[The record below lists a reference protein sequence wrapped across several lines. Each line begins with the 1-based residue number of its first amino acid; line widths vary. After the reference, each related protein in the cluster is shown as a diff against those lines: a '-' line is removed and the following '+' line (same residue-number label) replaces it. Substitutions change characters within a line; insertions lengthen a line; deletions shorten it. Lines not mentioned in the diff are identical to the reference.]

1 MNQVWEFFAKLFDS
15 SDWPPRWHCGRWTE
29 FHGWLYI
36 VSDLLI
42 WSAYFTIPVVIIKY
56 ITRKHETR
64 FIRLYFLFA
73 AFILACG
80 STHFLDAISFW
91 LPVYRLNA
99 LVRLLTAI
107 ISWITVFY
115 LVKLLPFAFS
125 LKSQKELETE
135 IENRQKDL
143 QQQQRLLASIVNS
156 SDEAIISVNID
167 SIITSWNHSSET
179 LFGYSAKEAL
189 GNEISML
196 IAPGRLDEELRII
209 RRITRGKNIEHYETE
224 RIRKD
229 GSIVR
234 VSLNV
239 YPIKD
244 SEGKIIGAS
253 INARNI
259 EERLLA
265 QKNQL
270 AGEIR
275 YSALLERITDAF
287 CAFDKSWC
295 YTYINKQGGELMH
308 RSPES
313 LIGKNIWEEF
323 PETIGSGTY
332 NAYNEAIK
340 EQQYICYTNYS
351 PTLSRWLE
359 NHLYPSSDGLSV
371 VIRDVT
377 EHKKA
382 EERQALFVSM
392 VTSSEDAIISK
403 DLEGI
408 ITSWNPGAERLYGY
422 SSEEAI
428 GQNICMI
435 VPSDRPNEES
445 EIVEMIKKGRRV
457 EHFETARVKKNGGT
471 VYVSLTVSPIKD
483 VSGNIIG
490 ASKIARDVTGRKEA
504 ERGKEFDRNN
514 LVALI
519 NNTKDLMWSV
529 DRDLKLITFNDS
541 FNDIFRLATGYPPAK
556 GDNILSSKFTEDQLE
571 QYKASYARALAGET
585 FTITD
590 HLTYPFESWSEV
602 SFYPMRKGE
611 TVIGNACFSHDITE
625 QRKNEISLQAMAQQ
639 ILDQKVQ
646 EQKKM
651 TRAVINAQEME
662 RNHLGQELHDNINQ
676 ILVSTKLYL
685 SIAGNSDVALKKLVK
700 YPMELLDSSIL
711 EIRSLSSR
719 HVTPLK
725 NVYLKE
731 LIQVLLD
738 KLKENSTIKTEF
750 VYEMKDRCVD
760 DYLKL
765 NIYRIIQ
772 EQINNITKYAA
783 STTVGVSIRVEGK
796 IIHIE
801 ISDDG
806 KGFEVRKK
814 RQGIG
819 ISNMINRIESFNGK
833 MSIESAPGKGC
844 KMLIEIP
851 F

>member
-1 MNQVWEFFAKLFDS
+1 MNQVWEFFARLFDG

-42 WSAYFTIPVVIIKY
+42 WSAYFTIPIVIIKY

-99 LVRLLTAI
+99 LVRLLTAVF
-107 ISWITVFY
+107 SWITVFY
-115 LVKLLPFAFS
+115 LVKHLPLAFS
-125 LKSQKELETE
+125 LKSQEELE
-135 IENRQKDL
+135 IEVGDRQKDL
-143 QQQQRLLASIVNS
+143 QDQQGLLASIVNS

-179 LFGYSAKEAL
+179 LFGYSAEEAL

-196 IAPGRLDEELRII
+196 IALGRLDEELRII
-209 RRITRGKNIEHYETE
+209 RRITRGENIEHYETE

-229 GSIVR
+229 GCVVR
-234 VSLNV
+234 ISLNV
-239 YPIKD
+239 YPIRD
-244 SEGKIIGAS
+244 SEEKIIGAS
-253 INARNI
+253 INARSI
-259 EERLLA
+259 EERLRA

-270 AGEIR
+270 EGEIR

-287 CAFDKSWC
+287 CAFDKNWC
-295 YTYINKQGGELMH
+295 YTYVNKQGGELMH
-308 RSPES
+308 RPPES

-323 PETIGSGTY
+323 PETVGSGTY
-332 NAYNEAIK
+332 NAYNEAIR
-340 EQQYICYTNYS
+340 EQQYICYTSYS
-351 PTLSRWLE
+351 PPLGRWLE

-422 SSEEAI
+422 SAKEAI
-428 GQNICMI
+428 GQNISMI
-435 VPSDRPNEES
+435 VPGDRPNEDA
-445 EIVEMIKKGRRV
+445 EILEKIKKGRRV
-457 EHFETARVKKNGGT
+457 EHFETTRVKKTGGT
-471 VYVSLTVSPIKD
+471 VYISLTVSPIKD
-483 VSGNIIG
+483 IGGNIIG
-490 ASKIARDVTGRKEA
+490 ASKIARDITGRKDA

-529 DRDLKLITFNDS
+529 DRDLKLITFNNS
-541 FNDIFRLATGYPPAK
+541 FSGILQISSGYPPAK
-556 GDNILSSKFTEDQLE
+556 GDNILSYKLAEDRLE
-571 QYKASYARALAGET
+571 QYKAFYARALEGEP

-590 HLTYPFESWSEV
+590 HLTYPVESWSEV
-602 SFYPMRKGE
+602 SFCPMRKGK
-611 TVIGNACFSHDITE
+611 TVIGTACFSHDITE
-625 QRKNEISLQAMAQQ
+625 QRKNEISLQAMAQE

-646 EQKKM
+646 EQKKI
-651 TRAVINAQEME
+651 TRAIINAQEKE

-676 ILVSTKLYL
+676 ILVSAKLYL
-685 SIAGNSDVALKKLVK
+685 GIAGNTDAASKKLVK

-711 EIRSLSSR
+711 EIRALSSR

-750 VYEMKDRCVD
+750 IYEVKARSID

-765 NIYRIIQ
+765 NIYRLVQ

-783 STTVGVSIRVEGK
+783 PARVVVSIQADGK
-796 IIHIE
+796 IIHME

-806 KGFEVRKK
+806 KGFDTQKK

-819 ISNMINRIESFNGK
+819 ISNMLNRIESFNGT

-844 KMLIEIP
+844 KMLIAIP
-851 F
+851 Y